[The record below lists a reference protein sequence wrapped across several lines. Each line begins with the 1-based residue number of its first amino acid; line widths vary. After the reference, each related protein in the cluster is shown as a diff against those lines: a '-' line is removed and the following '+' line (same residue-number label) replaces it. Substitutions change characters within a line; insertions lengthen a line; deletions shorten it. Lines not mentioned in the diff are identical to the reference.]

1 LQRWVARTPY
11 QQSGYRGGFTEARL
25 APDIFAIS
33 FAVNSFT
40 SPERVS
46 DFALLRAAEL
56 TLNNGYNRFTLLN
69 VARRFQHFGSQIFSG
84 WSLPPRSGPGS
95 CDGSVTEGG
104 GGASP

>member
-1 LQRWVARTPY
+1 VGCATPY
-11 QQSGYRGGFTEARL
+11 QQSGYRGGFTETRL

-33 FAVNSFT
+33 FAGNSFT

-69 VARRFQHFGSQIFSG
+69 VARRTLDFL
-84 WSLPPRSGPGS
+84 LPAFRQPAAGLFRRVAVQEAATAPLA
-95 CDGSVTEGG
+95 EGG
-104 GGASP
+104 GGTSP

>member
-1 LQRWVARTPY
+1 MKVNIVLLSLGLIAAVGCATPY
-11 QQSGYRGGFTEARL
+11 QQSGYRGGFIETRL

-33 FAVNSFT
+33 SAGNSFT

-69 VARRFQHFGSQIFSG
+69 VAKRTLSFLLPAFRQPDFQRLVSSA
-84 WSLPPRSGPGS
+84 
-95 CDGSVTEGG
+95 V
-104 GGASP
+104 